1 MEDRPETSLR
11 PARKQSSASK
21 PRKRDSTSSRHGDTV
36 GYKDFAKPVALNMQA
51 MQQIEP
57 NTRTLY
63 QDMPQTTKVHTSK
76 QAELTK
82 LGLMNSGSKM
92 NIAFNKKAE

>member
-1 MEDRPETSLR
+1 
-11 PARKQSSASK
+11 
-21 PRKRDSTSSRHGDTV
+21 
-36 GYKDFAKPVALNMQA
+36 MQA